1 MTNETRSRLLRYA
14 IAVNLAIVA
23 TGVALLFPSQPIVLL
38 AVYVTAVGLAA
49 WKGGWEG
56 GVLATALS
64 TLILLLM
71 FTASFDESH
80 VIGFIAAG
88 VIVTAIMA
96 AAVPRGRAK
105 RAQALVEQTPEFG
118 RLTAVETQPEERERL
133 SRQRRELAR
142 TLERA
147 AATQLVEQPDAA
159 RSGAPDPKV
168 TPLDPKNGKRNDRS
182 KRG

>member
-14 IAVNLAIVA
+14 IAANLAIVA
-23 TGVALLFPSQPIVLL
+23 TGVAFLFPSEPIVLL

-64 TLILLLM
+64 TVILLLM
-71 FTASFDESH
+71 FSASFDESH

-88 VIVTAIMA
+88 VIVTAIME
-96 AAVPRGRAK
+96 AAVPRSRAK
-105 RAQALVEQTPEFG
+105 RAVAVEQEPEFG
-118 RLTAVETQPEERERL
+118 KLTAVETKPEEKERL

-147 AATQLVEQPDAA
+147 AAAQLVKQRGPAESGTPD
-159 RSGAPDPKV
+159 GKV
-168 TPLDPKNGKRNDRS
+168 TRLDPKNGKRNDRS